1 MSGSGSR
8 PVGVAAVRE
17 ALAVVRARALLLV
30 LLLAIGLAAG
40 AVFGASRD
48 TSATYGARL
57 GLYPLSQNQAAISLG
72 VSTPVGPLSADIE
85 SDPVINDV
93 ATRTGIPA
101 ERLRE
106 EFDVKDVPFDVH
118 QLALEAS
125 GVEEGESK
133 RLLTTWIA
141 AIQAQRRVF
150 IGQRIE
156 DARTGL
162 RKELRKARSS
172 AERKQVVEDLA
183 ALSALSSSLRSDVSV
198 LRDPYRIVPVTHS
211 TFFYVLVGGLIG
223 GFAGVAIAMGVGLL
237 DRRLR
242 TPAAIAA
249 RFGLPVIADL
259 RAEDGVAT
267 LRRRVEL
274 TGASPGPLV
283 AVEVGDGESAARVVD
298 VVGDGVS
305 AKVVAT
311 RPLGD
316 TGTIALLGSAGAW
329 VYAASPG
336 LTRSD
341 QVDAAV
347 TELGASALRPLGVV
361 LV

>member
-17 ALAVVRARALLLV
+17 ALAIVRARALLV
-30 LLLAIGLAAG
+30 ALLLAIGLAAG
-40 AVFGASRD
+40 AVFGASREAG
-48 TSATYGARL
+48 ATYGVRL
-57 GLYPLSQNQAAISLG
+57 GLFPLSENQAAISLG
-72 VSTPVGPLSADIE
+72 VSTPVGPLGADMG
-85 SDPVINDV
+85 SDPVIDDV
-93 ATRTGIPA
+93 AAQTGIPA
-101 ERLRE
+101 EELRE
-106 EFDVKDVPFDVH
+106 KLDIKDVPFDVH
-118 QLALEAS
+118 QLILEAS
-125 GVEEGESK
+125 GGGEAESK
-133 RLLTTWIA
+133 RLLVAWVA

-150 IGQRIE
+150 IAHRIE
-156 DARTGL
+156 DARIGL
-162 RKELRKARSS
+162 RKDLRKARSS
-172 AERKQVVEDLA
+172 AERKQAIEDLT
-183 ALSALSSSLRSDVSV
+183 ALSALSSSLRSDVSL
-198 LRDPYRIVPVTHS
+198 LRGPYRIVPVTHS
-211 TFFYVLVGGLIG
+211 TFFYVLIGGLIG
-223 GFAGVAIAMGVGLL
+223 GFAGVAIAMGIGLL

-274 TGASPGPLV
+274 AGANPGPLV
-283 AVEVGDGESAARVVD
+283 AVEVGDGQSAARVVD
-298 VVGDGVS
+298 AVGDG
-305 AKVVAT
+305 APEKAVAT

-316 TGTIALLGSAGAW
+316 TETIALLKEAGAW
-329 VYAASPG
+329 VYAAAPG
-336 LTRSD
+336 LTRAD

>member
-8 PVGVAAVRE
+8 PVGAAAVTE
-17 ALAVVRARALLLV
+17 ALAIVKARVLLVV

-48 TSATYGARL
+48 TSATYGVRL
-57 GLYPLSQNQAAISLG
+57 GLFPLSENQAAVSLG
-72 VSTPVGPLSADIE
+72 VSTPVGPLSADIG
-85 SDPVINDV
+85 SDPVIEEV
-93 ATRTGIPA
+93 ATRTGISA
-101 ERLRE
+101 EQLRE
-106 EFDVKDVPFDVH
+106 ELDIKDVPFDVH
-118 QLALEAS
+118 QLVLETS

-133 RLLTTWIA
+133 RLLAAWVA

-150 IGQRIE
+150 IAHRIA
-156 DARTGL
+156 DAGTGL
-162 RKELRKARSS
+162 RKDLRKARSS
-172 AERKQVVEDLA
+172 AERKQAIEDLA
-183 ALSALSSSLRSDVSV
+183 ALSALSSSLSSDVSV
-198 LRDPYRIVPVTHS
+198 LRGPYSIAPVTHS

-223 GFAGVAIAMGVGLL
+223 GFAGIAIAMGIGLL

-259 RAEDGVAT
+259 RADDGVAT
-267 LRRRVEL
+267 LCRRVEL
-274 TGASPGPLV
+274 AGGDPGPLV

-298 VVGDGVS
+298 AVGDGASV
-305 AKVVAT
+305 KVVAT

-316 TGTIALLGSAGAW
+316 SETIALLGSAGAW

-336 LTRSD
+336 LTRAD

-347 TELGASALRPLGVV
+347 TELDASALRPLGVV